1 MLPIIHDDDPEPET
15 GIATVTITVTT
26 HWQGLALASIFK
38 FAAGTIVDSKLNY
51 LQCQPECSICYL
63 LQIQSPWL
71 V

>member
-51 LQCQPECSICYL
+51 L
-63 LQIQSPWL
+63 
-71 V
+71 